1 MPRAKEITLAIAGF
15 GACGRAFARILAAKR
30 RELAT
35 QRGLAFHLTGIATR
49 SHGLAI
55 DPAGIDMRKAI
66 RRVESGQ
73 CLDSLHVGPPIPD
86 TLTFIRHRPSQI
98 LFEMTTLE
106 PMTGQPALDHV
117 RTALKLGIHVITANK
132 GPVAV
137 AYRRLA
143 RLAKTQGCAFRF
155 EGTVMDGTPVFNWVE
170 KTLPGARVTGFH
182 GILNSTSNYILTEM
196 EKGRSF
202 EAALKGA
209 QAMGIAEADA
219 GYDIDGWDAAAKTAA
234 LANVLLGANT
244 RPSEIKRRGI
254 RNLGRKDLAA
264 ARRKGKALRLIARGA
279 RKGRTL
285 TVRVAP
291 ELLNQTDPMAHVTGT
306 SSVLAIQTDLM
317 KELMVIE
324 KDGGIEQTA
333 YALYSDLLTVV
344 DRYFAN

>member
-1 MPRAKEITLAIAGF
+1 MPSPKKITLAIAGF
-15 GACGRAFARILAAKR
+15 GACGRAFARILTAKR
-30 RELAT
+30 RELAAK
-35 QRGLAFHLTGIATR
+35 RGLVFCLTGIATR

-55 DPAGIDMRKAI
+55 NPAGLDMRKAVRKI
-66 RRVESGQ
+66 ESGQ
-73 CLDSLHVGPPIPD
+73 SIDSLHVGPPVPN
-86 TLTFIRHRPSQI
+86 TLAFIRRRPSQI
-98 LFEMTTLE
+98 LFEMTPLE
-106 PMTGQPALDHV
+106 PITGRPALDHV
-117 RTALKLGIHVITANK
+117 RAALKLGIHVITANK

-143 RLAKTQGCAFRF
+143 RLATTQGCAFRF

-170 KTLPGARVTGFH
+170 KSLPGARVTGFH

-202 EAALKGA
+202 ESALKRA

-219 GYDIDGWDAAAKTAA
+219 GYDIDGWDAAAKAAA
-234 LANVLLGANT
+234 LANVLLGANIQ
-244 RPSEIKRRGI
+244 PSKIKRRGI
-254 RNLGRKDLAA
+254 RNVRRKDLAD
-264 ARRKGKALRLIARGA
+264 ARRKGKVLRLIARGA

-291 ELLNQTDPMAHVTGT
+291 ELLSQSDPMAHVTGT

-317 KELMVIE
+317 NELMVVE
-324 KDGGIEQTA
+324 KDGGVEQTA

-344 DRYFAN
+344 DRYFSH

>member
-1 MPRAKEITLAIAGF
+1 MAKEITLSIAGF
-15 GACGRAFARILAAKR
+15 GACGRAFVRILLAKR

-35 QRGLAFHLTGIATR
+35 KHDLSFRLTGIATGC
-49 SHGLAI
+49 HGFAI
-55 DPAGIDMRKAI
+55 DHAGIDMRKAL
-66 RRVESGQ
+66 RAVEPGH
-73 CLDSLHVGPPIPD
+73 CLDPLHVGPQIRD
-86 TLTFIRHRPSQI
+86 TLELIRRRPSEV
-98 LFEMTTLE
+98 LFEMTPLE
-106 PMTGQPALDHV
+106 PLTGRPAIDHV
-117 RTALKLGIHVITANK
+117 RTALELGVHVITANK

-137 AYRRLA
+137 AYRKLSRLA
-143 RLAKTQGCAFRF
+143 NAKGCAFRF

-202 EAALKGA
+202 ETALKRA

-219 GYDIDGWDAAAKTAA
+219 GYDIDGWDAAAKVAA

-244 RPSEIKRRGI
+244 RPSQIKRQGI
-254 RNLGRKDLAA
+254 RAIRSEDLAR
-264 ARRKGKALRLIARGA
+264 ARRKGKVLRLIARGS
-279 RKGRTL
+279 RKGRTI
-285 TVRVAP
+285 TTRVAP
-291 ELLNQTDPMAHVTGT
+291 ERLSQDDPMAHVTGT

-317 KELMVIE
+317 KELMVVE

-344 DRYFAN
+344 ESYYSC

>member
-1 MPRAKEITLAIAGF
+1 LAKEITLSIAGF
-15 GACGRAFARILAAKR
+15 GACGRAFVRILLAKR

-35 QRGLAFHLTGIATR
+35 KHDLSFRLTGIATGC
-49 SHGLAI
+49 HGFAI
-55 DPAGIDMRKAI
+55 DHAGIDMRKAL
-66 RRVESGQ
+66 RAVEPGH
-73 CLDSLHVGPPIPD
+73 CLDPLHVGPQIRD
-86 TLTFIRHRPSQI
+86 TLELIRRRPSEV
-98 LFEMTTLE
+98 LFEMTPLE
-106 PMTGQPALDHV
+106 PLTGRPAIDHV
-117 RTALKLGIHVITANK
+117 RTALELGVHVITANK

-137 AYRRLA
+137 AYRKLSRLA
-143 RLAKTQGCAFRF
+143 NAKGCAFRF

-202 EAALKGA
+202 ETALKRA

-219 GYDIDGWDAAAKTAA
+219 GYDIDGWDAAAKVAA

-244 RPSEIKRRGI
+244 RPSQIKRQGI
-254 RNLGRKDLAA
+254 RAIRSEDLAR
-264 ARRKGKALRLIARGA
+264 ARRKGKVLRLIARGS
-279 RKGRTL
+279 RKGRTI
-285 TVRVAP
+285 TTRVAP
-291 ELLNQTDPMAHVTGT
+291 ERLSQDDPMAHVTGT

-317 KELMVIE
+317 KELMVVE

-344 DRYFAN
+344 ESYYSC